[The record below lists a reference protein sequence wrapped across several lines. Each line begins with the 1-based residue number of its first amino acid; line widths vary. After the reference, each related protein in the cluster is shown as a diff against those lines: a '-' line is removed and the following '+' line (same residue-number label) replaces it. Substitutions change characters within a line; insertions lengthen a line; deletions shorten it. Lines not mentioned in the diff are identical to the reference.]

1 MPMLCWC
8 SVYCSNLSR
17 MTHDQC
23 CLKAKCSS
31 CWQNKPGA
39 LIIVFCLQKLVWHGL
54 FAKFKPVPKLE
65 TDWCF
70 QLKDDESTRLHN
82 GSLKRSNRVAPE
94 VLQRK
99 ACFPQ
104 PNGTNTCVSQLSS
117 GEAHIDQCLRRKYRH
132 RIEFCQVK
140 SQHTEQY
147 RTRTDISL
155 ANRLELWISTLNN
168 LNSFL
173 SLLEVLH
180 SWWNNWDKTDPW
192 VLDSPNAK
200 RRALI
205 EKPPSKSCSAE
216 YPQSLSSPREKPA
229 SLKS

>member
-117 GEAHIDQCLRRKYRH
+117 GEATLISACGGNTGTELNFAKLNRSIPSNTEPEQTSAWLIGWNSGYRLSTIWTPFY
-132 RIEFCQVK
+132 RYSKSFILDEIIE
-140 SQHTEQY
+140 
-147 RTRTDISL
+147 TRLTP
-155 ANRLELWISTLNN
+155 EFWILQM
-168 LNSFL
+168 
-173 SLLEVLH
+173 
-180 SWWNNWDKTDPW
+180 
-192 VLDSPNAK
+192 PNAG
-200 RRALI
+200 
-205 EKPPSKSCSAE
+205 PW
-216 YPQSLSSPREKPA
+216 
-229 SLKS
+229 